1 MSNLSESEA
10 VAKDFRE
17 ALEDLQGFARV
28 EINNLTL
35 IARENTEH
43 ALAISGALQEHIKR
57 AIPQKKL
64 PALYVLDSIV
74 KVVGTPY
81 TVYFSRKLYT
91 TFMDA
96 YASVDQATR
105 RKMDEMLRTWK
116 EPVPGSLD
124 TRPVFSPD
132 ITRPIENALLKV
144 RTITLESQQRS
155 QQQLLGRGRPMNQ
168 GTQGMPY
175 RETPTPPNAHAQPQL
190 NGYPQTS
197 APGVSGPSYAH
208 QSHQAPVNYPPHL
221 NQQTYPARSTPQP
234 TPTPMAY
241 QHQHHQL
248 GSFGVPQAGISI
260 DALKDDIHRLIGAS
274 QAQIAHSPHDPSIQT
289 RLKALMDLQTIL
301 QTQNLPQDQL
311 VLVKNRI
318 AELAVNIRAT
328 PAQPPISTPTPQ
340 APSVAVAPPPPAVP
354 KVSLDSLFGAG
365 ALATLM
371 ARNSATP
378 KASAPHP
385 PPPAAHVAVPNPP
398 PHRAEPR
405 KPAAAQPL
413 PVPTSDP
420 MALLNMLRKAGMLA
434 SVPPANTSAA
444 APHSTPFIPF
454 PIPANVPGMV
464 PLNQPGRPLSLE
476 ALTSDIILKPSSLK
490 QFRPQLLPFLFESL
504 GPQCTQCGRR
514 FTKDEEG
521 KKKKTAH
528 MDWHFRVNQRIAEV
542 EKRGQH
548 RSWLVDEVDWIKTR
562 ETIDKDHLVT
572 PEVSDATAGG
582 STQKAPKTQYIP
594 VPDDPTL
601 ANSVCSICQEK
612 FETRWLDD
620 AQEFVWMDTVKV
632 GQKIYHASCY
642 NEAYKDGGNTA
653 AYTWGTGTPEPT
665 TGKRKAEDELTSSRS
680 KIKVDST

>member
-57 AIPQKKL
+57 VVPHKKL

-81 TVYFSRKLYT
+81 TIYFGRKLYH

-124 TRPVFSPD
+124 TRPVFPPD

-168 GTQGMPY
+168 GMQGMPY
-175 RETPTPPNAHAQPQL
+175 RETPTPPGAHSQPQV

-197 APGVSGPSYAH
+197 VPGVSGPSYAH
-208 QSHQAPVNYPPHL
+208 QSQQAPVINYPPHL

-234 TPTPMAY
+234 TPTSMAY
-241 QHQHHQL
+241 QHHQL

-260 DALKDDIHRLIGAS
+260 DALKDDIHRLIAAS
-274 QAQIAHSPHDPSIQT
+274 QAQIAQSPHDPSIQT

-340 APSVAVAPPPPAVP
+340 APPVAVAPPPTAVP
-354 KVSLDSLFGAG
+354 KMSLDSLFGAG
-365 ALATLM
+365 TLATLM
-371 ARNSATP
+371 ARNSVTP
-378 KASAPHP
+378 KTSAPHP
-385 PPPAAHVAVPNPP
+385 LPPPAPVAVPTPP
-398 PHRAEPR
+398 PQRVEFQ
-405 KPAAAQPL
+405 KPAPTQPL
-413 PVPTSDP
+413 PPPSSDP
-420 MALLNMLRKAGMLA
+420 LALMNMLRKAGML
-434 SVPPANTSAA
+434 PPATPASNSAA
-444 APHSTPFIPF
+444 VPQATPLIPF
-454 PIPANVPGMV
+454 PVPANIAGMA
-464 PLNQPGRPLSLE
+464 PANQPGRHSSLE
-476 ALTSDIILKPSSLK
+476 VLTSDIILRPSSLK
-490 QFRPQLLPFLFESL
+490 QFHPNLLPFLFESL

-514 FTKDEEG
+514 FSKDEEG

-562 ETIDKDHLVT
+562 ETIDKDHLIP
-572 PEVSDATAGG
+572 PEVSDAAVGG
-582 STQKAPKTQYIP
+582 STQKVPKTQYIP
-594 VPDDPTL
+594 VPDDPSL

-620 AQEFVWMDTVKV
+620 AQEFVWLDTMKV
-632 GQKIYHASCY
+632 GQKIYHATCY
-642 NEAYKDGGNTA
+642 NEAYKDGGNTT
-653 AYTWGTGTPEPT
+653 AYTWNTGTPEPA

-680 KIKVDST
+680 KVKVEGT